1 MTTHEAAARLGITAR
16 SVARL
21 IRANLLAADWD
32 AYARRYTIDSAE
44 VERYER
50 ERRAQGRP
58 MKGTGDDS

>member
-21 IRANLLAADWD
+21 MRKGLINGQWD

-58 MKGTGDDS
+58 HSSRE

>member
-1 MTTHEAAARLGITAR
+1 MTTHEVAARLGITAR

-21 IRANLLAADWD
+21 IGQKLIRAEKHGRDYW
-32 AYARRYTIDSAE
+32 IDSAE

-58 MKGTGDDS
+58 HSSREL